1 MSLPISLLEFSQ
13 QLANFPFLLDEQRV
27 AVAVSGGSDSLAL
40 LVLLKAWAEAKAK
53 SLVALIVDHRLRLQ
67 SSQEALQV
75 LEWVEQ
81 LGIQGKIL
89 IWEGRKP
96 LGGIQAKAREKRYEL
111 LATYCWKHGIRS
123 LFLAH
128 HQDDQLETFLLRQEK
143 QSQPYGLACMSAVS
157 QRLGIRLVRPLL
169 SFPKGRLLATLK
181 KEGIP
186 WVEDP
191 SNQEMRFSRVRMRHH
206 LATFSAEQK
215 QELLSEIQAF
225 AINRHALENQVAACV
240 QQGLQV
246 FPQGYASLQLD
257 VFKNFSPEVQSLVLK
272 KILQACGGQKHFF
285 KQQQM
290 DLWIDKI
297 LGGGLKQVRTLGGCC
312 LVEREGLM
320 WFYRELALVQSPC
333 LLSPE
338 EDGTISYIWD
348 RRFYVELKTTTPLQ
362 LSYLGGA
369 GVRALESEK
378 LSCLEKRALAS
389 MPSLRL
395 EGWGEEIGIF
405 PDVFPDDLLFQ
416 AGGIK
421 KRREPSIDRVV
432 QKVVFLGKF
441 VFFPDVSLCLGE
453 NLFPT

>member
-1 MSLPISLLEFSQ
+1 MSLPISLLEFSE
-13 QLANFPFLLDEQRV
+13 QLANFPFLLDERRV

-40 LVLLKAWAEAKAK
+40 LVLLKAWSEAKAK

-75 LEWVEQ
+75 LEWVEK

-89 IWEGRKP
+89 TWEGHKP

-111 LATYCWKHGIRS
+111 LATYCWKHGIQS

-143 QSQPYGLACMSAVS
+143 QSQPYGLACMSALS
-157 QRLGIRLVRPLL
+157 QRLGIRLFRPLL
-169 SFPKGRLLATLK
+169 SFSKERLRATLK
-181 KEGIP
+181 KEGMS

-191 SNQEMRFSRVRMRHH
+191 SNQEIRFSRVRMRHH
-206 LATFSAEQK
+206 LAAFSAEQK
-215 QELLSEIQAF
+215 QELLSEIQGF
-225 AINRHALENQVAACV
+225 AIKRQTLEKQIALCL

-246 FPQGYASLQLD
+246 FPQGYALLQLD

-297 LGGGLKQVRTLGGCC
+297 WGGHLKQVRTLGGCC
-312 LVEREGLM
+312 LVEREGFV
-320 WFYRELALVQSPC
+320 WFYRELDLVQSPC

-348 RRFYVELKTTTPLQ
+348 RRFYVELKTKTPL
-362 LSYLGGA
+362 
-369 GVRALESEK
+369 R
-378 LSCLEKRALAS
+378 LSCLGESAARAWGNETLSGLEKRALAS
-389 MPSLRL
+389 LPSLRL
-395 EGWGEEIGIF
+395 GGFGEEIDLF
-405 PDVFPDDLLFQ
+405 LDVFPDDLLFQ
-416 AGGIK
+416 TGGIK
-421 KRREPSIDRVV
+421 KRREASIDTVV

-441 VFFPDVSLCLGE
+441 VLFPDLSLCLGE
-453 NLFPT
+453 GLFPM